1 MLHPEPP
8 TATPTGTPAA
18 RPQIGLALVAVL
30 LMYTGQMILNPL
42 IAPLSREVGLAE
54 WQVGL
59 MISSAAI
66 TIVLASQFW
75 GRRSQSWG
83 RKRVLVTTMT
93 SGAVAMAVFAV
104 LAQLGL
110 AGILTGV
117 ALFVLFVLSRGLLFG
132 LSIAAT
138 IPTVQVYI
146 ADVTVTEQS
155 RVRGMAGIGAMQG
168 LAMIGG
174 SVAGGLL
181 AGLGLMVPIWIVP
194 VVLAVGAVVIGVR
207 LRPES
212 RHSLV
217 ANPPSVSPFDT
228 RVWPFL
234 LAGFGMFTALGF
246 IQIITGFVIQ
256 DRFALGAE
264 ATAIASGGSLLAA
277 GVGMV
282 LAQTVLVP
290 RVHWRPRRL
299 LRVGSLVAL
308 LGLVLFVFDWGM
320 PLLILAIFLVGLG
333 LGIAM
338 PGYSA
343 GASLAVCSEEQGG
356 VAGLLGAN
364 NALTFVVAPTA
375 ATALYALS
383 PVAPLIVAAAV
394 MAVVAVFLIV
404 HPRFRGA
411 SVVVDGDVLLAAEAA
426 DVPLE

>member
-8 TATPTGTPAA
+8 TGTPAETPA
-18 RPQIGLALVAVL
+18 AKPQIGLALVAVL

-138 IPTVQVYI
+138 IPTVQAYI
-146 ADVTVTEQS
+146 ADVTTTEQS
-155 RVRGMAGIGAMQG
+155 RITGMAGIGAMQG

-194 VVLAVGAVVIGVR
+194 VVLAIGAVVIGVR

-234 LAGFGMFTALGF
+234 LAGFGMFTGLGF

-256 DRFALGAE
+256 DRFSLGAE
-264 ATAIASGGSLLAA
+264 LTATATGGSLLAA

-308 LGLVLFVFDWGM
+308 LGLVLFVFNWGM

-343 GASLAVCSEEQGG
+343 GASLAVRADEQGG

-375 ATALYALS
+375 ATALYAVS

-394 MAVVAVFLIV
+394 MAAVAVFLIV

-411 SVVVDGDVLLAAEAA
+411 SAVVEGEVLLAAEAA